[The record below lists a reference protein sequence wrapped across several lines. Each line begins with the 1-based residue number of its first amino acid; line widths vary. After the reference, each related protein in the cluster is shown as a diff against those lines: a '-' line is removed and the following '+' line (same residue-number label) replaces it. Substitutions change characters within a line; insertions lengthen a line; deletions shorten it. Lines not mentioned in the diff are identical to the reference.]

1 MGSKTTR
8 QKLGQQGEDVAVRF
22 LEEKGMRILARNY
35 RAGHG
40 EIDIIILDGNT
51 LAFVEVKTSKSKSFG
66 PPQTWVDE
74 KKQQNL
80 AQVAEAFLYQNNYEN
95 FDCRFD
101 VVALEK
107 EGEKFIINY
116 IKDAFWLQ

>member
-1 MGSKTTR
+1 MASKTSR
-8 QKLGQQGEDVAVRF
+8 QKLGQQGEDIATQF
-22 LEEKGMRILARNY
+22 LLQKGMNVIARNY

-40 EIDIIILDGNT
+40 EIDIIALDGNT
-51 LAFVEVKTSKSKSFG
+51 LAFVEVKTSNSKKFG

-80 AQVAEAFLYQNNYEN
+80 AQVAEAFIYEKNYEN

-101 VVALEK
+101 VIALEK
-107 EGEKFIINY
+107 SGENFTVNH